1 MAIKK
6 AHLSARQGFTLL
18 ELLVFVAL
26 AGLILV
32 GITQV
37 LGSTLAGSGK
47 SQGMQQVKQ
56 NGQLAM
62 STISRLLRQANNVDP
77 LACANSNQLNFTVSE
92 SGADVTYTFQI
103 DSQRLKRT
111 RNAGVPV
118 DSFVT
123 DDQVR
128 VTDFTCNLTPPS
140 NGQPAIVNL
149 SFNIDKPGL
158 SVENII
164 ANINFRDSVSLRNY

>member
-1 MAIKK
+1 M
-6 AHLSARQGFTLL
+6 RQGFTLL

-32 GITQV
+32 GVTQV

-47 SQGMQQVKQ
+47 SQGLQQVKQ
-56 NGQLAM
+56 NGQFAL
-62 STISRLLRQANNVDP
+62 STISRLLRQANNIT
-77 LACANSNQLNFTVSE
+77 ACANGNLQFVVSE
-92 SGADVTYTFQI
+92 NGADVTYTFQI
-103 DSQRLKRT
+103 NSQRLKRT
-111 RNAGVPV
+111 RNDGIPV

-123 DDQVR
+123 DTDDQIR
-128 VTDFTCNLTPPS
+128 VADFTCNLTPAS

-149 SFNIDKPGL
+149 SFNVNKPGL